1 MLLSIALIS
10 YPVFFL
16 GYIQNG
22 TTSTSPKHLNNNDF
36 PSITGSPATGPIFPN
51 PNIAV
56 PSVTIAETF
65 LVFEYGS
72 VSFTSFLKVFYEK

>member
-1 MLLSIALIS
+1 MLLLIALIS
-10 YPVFFL
+10 SPAFCL

-22 TTSTSPKHLNNNDF
+22 TISTSPKHLNNKDF
-36 PSITGSPATGPIFPN
+36 PSITGIPAMGPIFPR
-51 PNIAV
+51 PKIAV

-72 VSFTSFLKVFYEK
+72 ASFTSFLNVF